1 MAVIR
6 NANADWSAPIVLS
19 NTEIWQVREGNV
31 FVSTDAVPEP
41 DGGLNL
47 FERAGLRIAAG
58 LTVRY
63 RKTGTSSALIVRE
76 IVE

>member
-1 MAVIR
+1 MALIKD
-6 NANADWSAPIVLS
+6 ATEDWSAPIALS

-31 FVSTDAVPEP
+31 FVSTDAAPEP

-47 FERAGLRIAAG
+47 FEQAGLRIAAG

-63 RKTGTSSALIVRE
+63 RKTGTTSALIARE